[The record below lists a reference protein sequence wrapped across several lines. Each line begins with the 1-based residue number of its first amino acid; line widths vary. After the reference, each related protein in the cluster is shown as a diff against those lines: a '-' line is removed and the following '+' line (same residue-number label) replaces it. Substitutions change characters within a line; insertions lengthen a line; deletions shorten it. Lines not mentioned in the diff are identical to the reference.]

1 MDTLET
7 IMTRRSI
14 RAYTDQPVP
23 AELVQK
29 LLAAAMQA
37 PSGNN
42 SQPWHFVVVRERA
55 TLNAMAELIT
65 HGKMLTHAPL
75 AVVVCGS
82 MAGLSVPESWVI
94 ACSAATENLLLAAHA
109 SGLGAVWLGVYPR
122 PERVAGLKTLLGLPE
137 EITPLDAVALGWP
150 AEAKERADRFKPDRI
165 HYEQW

>member
-1 MDTLET
+1 MATNAHQ
-7 IMTRRSI
+7 IQRRLGAS
-14 RAYTDQPVP
+14 RLQVRRRP
-23 AELVQK
+23 AASVINK
-29 LLAAAMQA
+29 SRTQA
-37 PSGNN
+37 P
-42 SQPWHFVVVRERA
+42 A
-55 TLNAMAELIT
+55 
-65 HGKMLTHAPL
+65 